1 MHISSHI
8 STDVDYVSRL
18 DRVCVCDL
26 ARENPRGRK
35 NPCGEGICYHV
46 KQKEGEKRDNPR
58 PTNRRH
64 QGVFAR
70 ARTWCSGGAGA
81 MTGTDRTNR
90 IVRRNPLFFFNS
102 ATFSAFASA
111 LHPRNSWIERGP
123 TRPPLASIPNRDLEI
138 SRCAISVLLARIAT
152 PLEKSRVRCFR
163 ELSVNWF
170 RSERGRGIKS
180 FIGRFSPEN
189 FTRLTRLFLKRRKKT
204 GSIYF
209 GSLEL
214 KRTGN
219 IFLPRFLVI
228 GFSKRTRTR

>member
-1 MHISSHI
+1 MSTTSLVSIAYAFAILRARTREEGKTPVGREFVITSSKK
-8 STDVDYVSRL
+8 
-18 DRVCVCDL
+18 
-26 ARENPRGRK
+26 RERKGIIRGRQ
-35 NPCGEGICYHV
+35 IAV
-46 KQKEGEKRDNPR
+46 TALQD
-58 PTNRRH
+58 
-64 QGVFAR
+64 VFAR

-170 RSERGRGIKS
+170 RSGRGRGIKS